1 MLNLILPL
9 NLVTGYIAA
18 KMSAVT
24 TDCSVSLNDG
34 LDVLVAWS
42 NDFEI
47 RPRRGALR
55 HLLPIGVRK
64 DPALNDQ
71 QLNRVLDDTERFDRV
86 TQDPAKEGAWRS
98 WHSWRLWFYKIE
110 SLVHQTVLSLVL
122 TFVLIWTVMV
132 CASCV

>member
-86 TQDPAKEGAWRS
+86 TQDPQKKEPGAVGIPGGSGSTKSRVS
-98 WHSWRLWFYKIE
+98 CTKQSCLW
-110 SLVHQTVLSLVL
+110 
-122 TFVLIWTVMV
+122 
-132 CASCV
+132 C